1 MTTTRAK
8 VALMALGLCFAAWV
22 FFESVS
28 AFRYAQETRAGAEAE
43 AEASAFA
50 DVTE

>member
-1 MTTTRAK
+1 MTATRAK
-8 VALMALGLCFAAWV
+8 VGLMAIGLCFAAWV

-28 AFRYAQETRAGAEAE
+28 AFRYAQETRAE